1 MNGLVEGALDSALI
15 SLSAL
20 PGGTALT
27 HQSDRP
33 SLCKKGAG
41 GCVVLMAAERVCAL
55 SRMSVP
61 VAVSA
66 TGYHIMRVLFYF
78 Q

>member
-33 SLCKKGAG
+33 SLQKGAG

>member
-27 HQSDRP
+27 HQSDGP
-33 SLCKKGAG
+33 SCKKGAG